1 MTEQTFYNVC
11 SVCFC
16 ESKGSA
22 DNVDEGNVSLSH
34 ISGTTW
40 VHWST
45 PQNPNAVIVG
55 FEIELSKVD
64 IKDVRNQS
72 DVLIFFVTYFIL
84 YSVWFY

>member
-1 MTEQTFYNVC
+1 MLVIHCSQTVTDHKFYDVY

-16 ESKGSA
+16 ESKDSA

-45 PQNPNAVIVG
+45 PQNPNAIIVA

-72 DVLIFFVTYFIL
+72 ALLTL
-84 YSVWFY
+84 YL